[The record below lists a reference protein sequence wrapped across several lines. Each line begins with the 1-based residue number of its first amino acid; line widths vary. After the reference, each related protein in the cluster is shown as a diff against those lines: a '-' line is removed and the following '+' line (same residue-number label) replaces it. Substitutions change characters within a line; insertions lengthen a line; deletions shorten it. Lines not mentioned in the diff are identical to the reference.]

1 MMRISFLII
10 PALAVAAPAAARP
23 AEAVRCVVDG
33 KPPVACRMQAATRKG
48 VRDLRFDVGGRQIR
62 FVGRAQS
69 GWWSGTLDG
78 KPAMG
83 FERNRGHV
91 VFSTTDMTRT
101 FAWFYPAEEHGTY

>member
-1 MMRISFLII
+1 MMRFVTL
-10 PALAVAAPAAARP
+10 LAPVLLMAAPATAQQP
-23 AEAVRCVVDG
+23 EAVRCAVDG
-33 KPPVACRMQAATRKG
+33 KPPIACRMQVTTRKG
-48 VRDLRFDVGGRQIR
+48 VRDLRFDVGGRQVR

-69 GWWSGTLDG
+69 GWWSGKLDG

-91 VFSTTDMTRT
+91 VFSTTDLTRT

>member
-1 MMRISFLII
+1 MIRLTILLA
-10 PALAVAAPAAARP
+10 PALLMVAPATAQKP
-23 AEAVRCVVDG
+23 EALRCVVDE
-33 KPPVACRMQAATRKG
+33 KPPVACRMQATTRKG
-48 VRDLRFDVGGRQIR
+48 VRELHFDVGGRHVR
-62 FVGRAQS
+62 FVGRAQG

-91 VFSTTDMTRT
+91 VFSTTDLTRT